1 MRRNQPEQT
10 RLNEHDEDLMC
21 HPRNAVHLFA
31 LPVSRP
37 PVGECAVS
45 RAPQFQW
52 TSAARTHE
60 GLVRAINEDACL
72 SRPEHRLWAVADGMG
87 GHAVGDFASRLV
99 IDGLSRIGPNDD
111 LAAMI
116 DETRERL
123 HTANRLLRTEA
134 VMRDVPII
142 GSTVVVLLANG
153 WHCACLW
160 AGDSRIYLFRSGT
173 LRQLT
178 RDHNKLE
185 ELKAQGLQ
193 VEEYHVPRNLITRAV
208 GAAETLEVDET
219 VIEVFDGDVFLLCS
233 DGLTNELSDA
243 DIAQALIRGHCEQA
257 ADELLRQA
265 LERGGH
271 DNVSVIVVR
280 ADDPS
285 AAERTLLNP
294 AL

>member
-1 MRRNQPEQT
+1 
-10 RLNEHDEDLMC
+10 MC
-21 HPRNAVHLFA
+21 HPRNAIHLFA
-31 LPVSRP
+31 LPVP
-37 PVGECAVS
+37 HLLIGECAVS
-45 RAPQFQW
+45 RNPQFQW
-52 TSAARTHE
+52 TSATRTHE

-99 IDGLSRIGPNDD
+99 IDGLNRMGPHDD
-111 LAAMI
+111 LAGMI
-116 DETRERL
+116 DETRQRL
-123 HTANRLLRTEA
+123 YTANRLLRTEA

-142 GSTVVVLLANG
+142 GSTVVVLLATG
-153 WHCACLW
+153 WNCACLW

-185 ELKAQGLQ
+185 ELKALGHQ

-208 GAAETLEVDET
+208 GAADTLELDEIL
-219 VIEVFDGDVFLLCS
+219 VEVFDGDVFLLCS

-243 DIAQALIRGHCEQA
+243 DIAQALMRGHCEHA

-265 LERGGH
+265 LERGGR
-271 DNVSVIVVR
+271 DNISVIVVR

-285 AAERTLLNP
+285 AADGTLLNP